1 MRRNGVRLKR
11 LENALATSQQNATR
25 IFEYVDARI
34 GKLPDIKERDH
45 FAFVSL
51 SFLHK
56 QMAHARSV
64 NVLLESGLASDASVI
79 ARVMLEGLIYVS
91 WMFQK
96 ADERAKKY
104 REHAL
109 VSDYRTLL
117 RKEADGTPV
126 PEAQKHKVTSRLSEL
141 GSNHLKPEKGS
152 QKHGKKNDTDPYQGT
167 WMYDDKGTKITISMM
182 TEALGDKQ
190 LKSLYDELSQWSH
203 WTVKGIGRALVWDAQ
218 SVRLNSNNV
227 HDAILSCQAVI
238 MALTGTAI
246 AVSAHLKLGMEDQ
259 LDSMRT
265 SFVQDLK
272 ESE

>member
-34 GKLPDIKERDH
+34 GKLLDIKERDH

-141 GSNHLKPEKGS
+141 GSNHLRPEKGS
-152 QKHGKKNDTDPYQGT
+152 QKHGKKNDTDPYQAT